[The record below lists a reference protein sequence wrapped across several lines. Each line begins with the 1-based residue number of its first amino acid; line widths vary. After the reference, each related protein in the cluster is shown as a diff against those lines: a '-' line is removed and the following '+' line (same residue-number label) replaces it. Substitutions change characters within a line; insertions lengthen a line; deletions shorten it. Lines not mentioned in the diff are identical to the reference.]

1 MAKNNSQ
8 KLNVYGMYML
18 SLTDEWFPIMTPL
31 QPAPDAVLHLVK
43 CGCSREKCSTNRCQC
58 HKAGLPCTDLC
69 SCMDNE
75 DEPCNNAIEEEEEM
89 GSESSDDEEEVD
101 VDDDDEDD
109 L

>member
-1 MAKNNSQ
+1 
-8 KLNVYGMYML
+8 ML

-43 CGCSREKCSTNRCQC
+43 CGCSRERCSTNRCKC
-58 HKAGLPCTDLC
+58 RKAGLPCTDLC

-75 DEPCNNAIEEEEEM
+75 EDEHCNNAIEEKEEI

-109 L
+109 S